1 MEIYNGKLKTLQ
13 QWFLK
18 EKRITGRQY
27 FQAKQKLMAEH
38 LDESDL
44 AKMVRDVF
52 VVVDAK

>member
-13 QWFLK
+13 KWFL
-18 EKRITGRQY
+18 EKRIDYRQY